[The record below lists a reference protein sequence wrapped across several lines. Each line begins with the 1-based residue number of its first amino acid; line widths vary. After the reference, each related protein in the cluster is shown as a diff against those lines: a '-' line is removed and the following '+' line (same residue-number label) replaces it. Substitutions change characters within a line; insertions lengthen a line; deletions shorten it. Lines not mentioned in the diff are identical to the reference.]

1 MISKP
6 KYKIARR
13 LGAGVYEKTQTP
25 KFAASEA
32 RRGKKKSKPKA
43 LSGFGEQL
51 LEKQK
56 IRYSYGVTER
66 QLSRYVKEAVASK
79 EANTP
84 SLLFDRLERR
94 LDNAI
99 YRMGIASTR
108 ALGRQMVSH
117 GHILVNGR
125 RVTIPSYEVKKG
137 DVVAIREGSKS
148 SPLFQQLSE
157 KLKTYQAPKWVAFN
171 PGTLTGKVEGSPVY
185 TQEFFNIDT
194 VLEFYSR

>member
-1 MISKP
+1 MLSKP
-6 KYKIARR
+6 KYKIGRR
-13 LGAGVYEKTQTP
+13 LGAGVYEKCQTP

-32 RRGKKKSKPKA
+32 RRGKKKSRPKA

-66 QLSRYVKEAVASK
+66 QLSRYVNDAVESK
-79 EANTP
+79 QSNTP
-84 SLLFDRLERR
+84 SLLYERLERR
-94 LDNAI
+94 LDNTV

-117 GHILVNGR
+117 GHIVVNGR
-125 RVTIPSYEVKKG
+125 RVTIPSYEVKKD
-137 DVVAIREGSKS
+137 DVIVIREGSKA

-157 KLKTYQAPKWVAFN
+157 KMKTYQMPKWVSFD
-171 PGTLTGKVEGSPVY
+171 PGALTGKVLGTPVY

>member
-13 LGAGVYEKTQTP
+13 LVAGVYEKTQSP

-32 RRGKKKSKPKA
+32 RRGRKKSKPKA

-84 SLLFDRLERR
+84 SLLYDRLERR

-137 DVVAIREGSKS
+137 DVVAIREGSKG

-157 KLKTYQAPKWVAFN
+157 KLKTYQAPKWVTFN
-171 PGTLTGKVEGSPVY
+171 PGALIGKVEGLPVY

>member
-125 RVTIPSYEVKKG
+125 RVTIP
-137 DVVAIREGSKS
+137 
-148 SPLFQQLSE
+148 LFQQLSE
-157 KLKTYQAPKWVAFN
+157 KLKTYQAPKWVTFN